1 MRNLKS
7 YLAITLIISLI
18 MLAACSS
25 KTGSENKGSSNS
37 GSGKKEL
44 FITYANST
52 ESGPMFVQLG
62 EGVKAAAEKAGIKL
76 KTYNNNLDGPT
87 ALNNAKLMVQEK
99 PDLIIE
105 YNAVEGVGKSLQ
117 QVFDESGIPTIAVN
131 VPVPGSHW
139 FNLSNKQLGID
150 TGMTVAKAA
159 KEKGWN
165 AENTTVIIAQA
176 ATAGYEVNDSVRHF
190 YVTVA
195 KQLGLTKVKPEKIV
209 PTTTTVDD
217 HLIQVDGKA
226 GLEET
231 YTVVKNTLQNL
242 PKSRNILLYT
252 INDDSTLGAWRAI
265 QEAGREESTI
275 VAGLGGSKEA
285 LKQLRENPQWVA
297 EGSIFMSDWG
307 QYLIAM
313 SKAIVDG
320 VKPPELTPAP
330 QVVLTKD
337 NVDKYYP
344 DGAVVPKTLPSLVK
358 DNEYL
363 KETGILQLFNNIKD
377 LE

>member
-1 MRNLKS
+1 MKNR
-7 YLAITLIISLI
+7 YLAVLIVIAL
-18 MLAACSS
+18 MLLSACSS
-25 KTGSENKGSSNS
+25 GAGSNNQNKAS
-37 GSGKKEL
+37 GGAASGDKQL
-44 FITYANST
+44 FFTYANST

-62 EGVKAAAEKAGIKL
+62 ESVKSAAEKAGVKL
-76 KTYNNNLDGPT
+76 KTYNNNMDGPT

-117 QVFDESGIPTIAVN
+117 QVFQESGIPTIAVN

-150 TGMTVAKAA
+150 TGMAVAKAA

-165 AENTTVIIAQA
+165 ADNTTVIIAQS
-176 ATAGYEVNDSVRHF
+176 ATAGYEVNDCVRHF
-190 YVTVA
+190 YVTIA
-195 KQLGLTKVKPEKIV
+195 EQMGLDKVKPEEIV
-209 PTTTTVDD
+209 PTTTTVGK

-226 GLEET
+226 GIEET
-231 YTVVKNTLQNL
+231 YTVVKNTLQNM

-265 QEAGREESTI
+265 QEAGREQTTL

-313 SKAIVDG
+313 GKAVVGG

-330 QVVLTKD
+330 QVVLTKE
-337 NVDKYYP
+337 NVNEYYSN
-344 DGAVVPKTLPSLVK
+344 GAVVPNILPSLVK

-363 KETGILQLFNNIKD
+363 KDTQILQLFNNIKG
-377 LE
+377 L